1 MKKRIFVII
10 TICLS
15 LLTAC
20 EQADM
25 TTLFNPDDVT
35 FYASNG
41 DMAATKTILQAD
53 GTIEWLPKEEINVF
67 YGSSGSAKFVSDNTE
82 QAGTVAFKGALKDFS
97 YQEGNAFWA
106 VYPYRESN
114 VYTGESVTVSLPSQ
128 QTALTGSFADDLFVS
143 IARTTDF
150 NLQFYNVCGG
160 IKFCVTEAGVKTV
173 TFQGNGDEPVAGSAK
188 VGINSEGKPEIKEV
202 TEAVTTITLSP
213 PDGNTF
219 EKGSWYYIAVWPT
232 ALKNGYKITLTKEDG
247 TSTIKRNGSPVTV
260 KRAIW
265 GVLENL
271 DKGLVYKLRVPDNE
285 IWYTSTDGK
294 VIESEYLGDVISN
307 VYENG
312 KGRMVFGKSLT
323 AIPSEGFVSQTRLE
337 TISLPESVTAIESTA
352 FAFCENLA
360 SIDMPGVITIG
371 PDAFHFSGLT
381 GTLTLPDS
389 LEDIDQFAF
398 SYCLKLEGVV
408 IPENVKRIG
417 EGAFLEGSYTKVFVK
432 PLVPPVMEG
441 SYYLDMRDGLWERKC
456 LIFVPEE
463 SLDAYHTAN
472 MWHDMNAY
480 ITTEGKTPPECY
492 YTSTDYSRDG
502 EVVFLQKATEG
513 KGVDLVFLGDGF
525 VDRDLEPGGIFEQQ
539 ILKEL
544 KFFFTYEPFKSLKNR
559 FNVIMVKAVSKNDV
573 FFSPFGSERL
583 FTYDVDNYLGDPDLC
598 AEPYGKNLDNCEKYA
613 QLAIH
618 DASQSICAA
627 VLLNKKPDREG
638 GVCYF
643 TPRTTGGGLL
653 EDTFAF
659 VSDFQYWEDNEI
671 FTHEFGG
678 HGFGHLADEYIGLG
692 ATFPDDV
699 RNNLDLDV
707 KERGFGINVDWRSQ
721 PEEVRWSYFLKDPRY
736 AEEGLGVWEGALLY
750 EYNVYRCSE
759 NSVMNRT
766 GGHSSGPKNKS
777 DWFNAPS
784 REQIYKRVM
793 QLSEGPDWKY
803 DYETFVE
810 FDAPG
815 REQAKTKYKEWQEA
829 YAAWLLQN
837 GQN

>member
-285 IWYTSTDGK
+285 IWYTTTDGK
-294 VIESEYLGDVISN
+294 PISVGSDVMEVRGITHNEYADGRGRLVFADMAKVNYDIFSGSN
-307 VYENG
+307 NL
-312 KGRMVFGKSLT
+312 KS
-323 AIPSEGFVSQTRLE
+323 IQ
-337 TISLPESVTAIESTA
+337 LPESVTTITGGCFYEKTKL
-352 FAFCENLA
+352 ETV
-360 SIDMPGVITIG
+360 DMPGVIYIEKSAFEGSGLSGDLILPESLEEIG
-371 PDAFHFSGLT
+371 ESAFFRCSGLT
-381 GTLTLPDS
+381 SIT
-389 LEDIDQFAF
+389 
-398 SYCLKLEGVV
+398 
-408 IPENVKRIG
+408 IPKNVTIIR
-417 EGAFLEGSYTKVFVK
+417 EGAFFDGNYTHLVFEALEPPIIEGFY
-432 PLVPPVMEG
+432 PLDAR
-441 SYYLDMRDGLWERKC
+441 LNLWERKC
-456 LIFVPEE
+456 LLYVPES
-463 SLDAYHTAN
+463 SLGAYQSA
-472 MWHDMNAY
+472 WHHLNAY
-480 ITTEGKTPPECY
+480 ITTQGKMPQECY
-492 YTSTDYSRDG
+492 YCSSDYTRDG
-502 EVVFLQKATEG
+502 EVVRLQTASVG
-513 KGVDLVFLGDGF
+513 KGIDLVFIGDGY
-525 VDRDLEPGGIFEQQ
+525 VDRDLEPDGIFEQ
-539 ILKEL
+539 LVKTEVET
-544 KFFFTYEPFKSLKNR
+544 FFSVEPYKSFKDR
-559 FNVIMVKAVSKNDV
+559 FNVTLVKCVSKNDV
-573 FFSPFGSERL
+573 YFSPFGADRRL
-583 FTYDVDNYLGDPDLC
+583 TVDLDRYRYYQEDLTICEEYARKAVASDTAPLYVGVILNNEYDGELACCTMLPLENKAFAVSTDRRPADPYCML
-598 AEPYGKNLDNCEKYA
+598 
-613 QLAIH
+613 
-618 DASQSICAA
+618 
-627 VLLNKKPDREG
+627 
-638 GVCYF
+638 
-643 TPRTTGGGLL
+643 
-653 EDTFAF
+653 
-659 VSDFQYWEDNEI
+659 
-671 FTHEFGG
+671 HELGG
-678 HGFGHLADEYIGLG
+678 HGVGLLSDEYIGAG
-692 ATFPDDV
+692 RVFPEELKAVFD
-699 RNNLDLDV
+699 
-707 KERGFGINVDWRSQ
+707 EENVTQGKHANIDWRSN
-721 PEEVRWSYFLKDPRY
+721 PEEVRWSRFLKDSRY
-736 AEEGLGVWEGALLY
+736 TEEGLGVYEGASIY
-750 EYNVYRCSE
+750 EFGIYRCSLE
-759 NSVMNRT
+759 SVMN
-766 GGHSSGPKNKS
+766 GCGPNGVSVSGYS
-777 DWFNAPS
+777 GWFNAPS
-784 REQIYKRVM
+784 REQIYKQVM
-793 QLSEGPDWKY
+793 KLSEGPDWKY

-810 FDAPG
+810 FDAAG